1 MFLSFRPLSLGLNP
15 KSYRTYRQ
23 RRKQLMN
30 PARSIIDGELVFKFT
45 NLSVIQKAEIAKKIG
60 AKPADLMDDLAE
72 LDRMAAHF

>member
-1 MFLSFRPLSLGLNP
+1 
-15 KSYRTYRQ
+15 
-23 RRKQLMN
+23 MN